1 MSGLLAEEGSGSDA
15 VAHLADARTQNSGA
29 GILGEVSTSY
39 ACQGFPGKRFRFLD
53 IFFLFKKYSWNMRKK
68 YLDLHNLKGFSIIKI
83 SDFFKRDSEWR
94 REKCRKEEIY
104 CHFDRI

>member
-1 MSGLLAEEGSGSDA
+1 
-15 VAHLADARTQNSGA
+15 
-29 GILGEVSTSY
+29 
-39 ACQGFPGKRFRFLD
+39 
-53 IFFLFKKYSWNMRKK
+53 MRKK